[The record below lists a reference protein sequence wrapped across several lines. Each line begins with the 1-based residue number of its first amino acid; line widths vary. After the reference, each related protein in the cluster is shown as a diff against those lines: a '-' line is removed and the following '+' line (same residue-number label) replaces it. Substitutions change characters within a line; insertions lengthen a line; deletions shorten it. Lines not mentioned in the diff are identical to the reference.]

1 MQNGNPAARLLDV
14 LLQAQDIDKNTA
26 TRTAWAQILDTGN
39 SLSLLHERLSK
50 VMNLSD
56 ETFNLVNELF
66 PRQARATSTWKSAI
80 DSAFSVQNINGTFES
95 FLQKITITA
104 IDHLTS
110 AADLLELKIPSR
122 LTGSQIS
129 EFISSLN
136 ELIEEVLSGEFEDK
150 VKEYLA
156 RSLRKIVIA
165 LEEYRIG
172 GEVPVITSIE
182 SLLGHSAFDGDY
194 RNALNETDIGSRIL
208 NMLGGLADAVTVVTP
223 LVPLLLT
230 ESAKKMIGGLG

>member
-1 MQNGNPAARLLDV
+1 MKNGNPAVRLLDV
-14 LLQAQDIDKNTA
+14 LIQAKEIDRNTA
-26 TRTAWAQILDTGN
+26 TRHAWDQILNTGG

-50 VMNLSD
+50 VMNLSE
-56 ETFNLVNELF
+56 ETFALVNELF
-66 PRQARATSTWKSAI
+66 PRQLRATSTWKIAV
-80 DSAFSVQNINGTFES
+80 DSAFSSQNINGVFES
-95 FLQKITITA
+95 FLQKITETA

-122 LTGSQIS
+122 LTKSQIS
-129 EFISSLN
+129 DFISSLN
-136 ELIEEVLSGEFEDK
+136 ELIEEVLSGDLEDK

-172 GEVPVITSIE
+172 GEIPVTTSIE
-182 SLLGHSAFDGDY
+182 SLLGHSAFDGAY
-194 RNALNETDIGSRIL
+194 RNALNETDIGARIL
-208 NMLGGLADAVTVVTP
+208 NLLGGLADAVTVVTP

-230 ESAKKMIGGLG
+230 ESVKKMIGV